1 MKGERSRLALLLGIM
16 TGVALVV
23 AAVSIVQLYLVSI
36 EVRRQALL
44 DLVAVRAA
52 AIEATYRQNGSAEET
67 LEFIRQAHV
76 GNPGWGE
83 TGEFVVARRQGELV
97 VFLLHLRHRGGPP
110 GEPFRP
116 TPGRAEPIMASLDR
130 GRGTLVGPDYRGVA
144 VLAAYEKLDD
154 LGWGLVA
161 KMDMAE
167 VRAPFV
173 RAGAIALGSTLLLVF
188 AGGVL
193 FARATAPILREVAD
207 SEQRFRTT
215 FEQAAVGMALVSPDG
230 RWLRVN
236 ERLCDILGATR
247 EELLHEPITTAVSPD
262 HLGLDAGHREQ
273 MLGGEIE
280 SFAVEQRTSTRRG
293 TPVWTR
299 TTAAPVARAGG
310 APDHL
315 VLVIEDVTARLEA
328 QEQLEATLANL
339 ERSNRELEQFA
350 YVASHDLQEPLRM
363 VSSYTQLIE
372 RRYKDKLD
380 QDGREFI
387 AYAVDGANRMQR
399 LIQDLLRYSR
409 VTTRGQPFV
418 AVDMR
423 AALAEALENLQV
435 AIAEAGAVVTDGDL
449 PVVRGDRTQVV
460 QVLQNLV
467 GNGIKFRRAGQ
478 PPRVHVSAARSQEEP
493 GFFTIKVT
501 DNGIGIAATYYDRV
515 FVIFQRLHTKREYP
529 GTGIG
534 LALCKRIIER
544 HGGRIWIEPAP
555 EQGTTVAF
563 TLPALGTEKGVTK

>member
-44 DLVAVRAA
+44 DLVSVRAA

-97 VFLLHLRHRGGPP
+97 VFLLHLRHSGGPP

-236 ERLCDILGATR
+236 ERLCDILGTTR
-247 EELLHEPITTAVSPD
+247 EELLQEPITTAVSPD

-449 PVVRGDRTQVV
+449 PVVHGDRTQVV